1 MRVRVPGEM
10 HRDGEGGRPVR
21 EVMTGNYASAYGA
34 KLARAEVIAAYPITP
49 QTSIVEKLADFVT
62 TGELKAQFIPVESEH
77 SAMAACIA
85 AQTAGARTYT
95 ATSSHGLT
103 LMHEVLIWASG
114 ARLPIVMT
122 NVSRAMAP
130 PWSVWAD
137 HMDSIAQRDT
147 GWLQFYCQSN
157 QEVLDTIIMAYKV
170 CESGAV
176 MLPALVIMDA
186 FISSHTSEPVDLPE
200 QSLVDSFLPP
210 YSPDLKIEVGK
221 PMGFGSLVKPDQY
234 MEFRYKAMQ
243 GMTAARDRILRV
255 EKEFRSIFGREHGG
269 LLDKYQC
276 EDADVVMV
284 AAGSVAATARDVVD
298 YMRAKGHRVGL
309 ARLRSFRPFPH
320 EEVRTLA
327 SKVQGVAV
335 LDRSYTFGA
344 AGAMFTEI
352 KASAYSVQKRP
363 VMKNY
368 IAGLGGRDITPRVL
382 EKIFE
387 DIQVVSKRGAE
398 DEVEWVDVA
407 GLPRRWR

>member
-1 MRVRVPGEM
+1 M
-10 HRDGEGGRPVR
+10 
-21 EVMTGNYASAYGA
+21 VMTGNYASAYGA

-49 QTSIVEKLADFVT
+49 QTSIVEKLAEFVA
-62 TGELKAQFIPVESEH
+62 TGELKAKFIPVESEH

-103 LMHEVLIWASG
+103 LMHEVLMWASG

-130 PWSVWAD
+130 PWSVWVD

-147 GWLQFYCQSN
+147 GWLQFFCQSN

-170 CESGAV
+170 CESAGV
-176 MLPALVIMDA
+176 MLPAMIIEDA
-186 FISSHTSEPVDLPE
+186 FILSHTSEPVDVPE
-200 QSLVDSFLPP
+200 QQLVDSFLPA

-221 PMGFGSLVKPDQY
+221 AYGFGSLVKPDQY
-234 MEFRYKAMQ
+234 MEFRYKAMLA
-243 GMTAARDRILRV
+243 MKEAHDRILRV
-255 EKEFRSIFGREHGG
+255 EQEFKHVFGREHGG
-269 LLDKYQC
+269 LLERYRC
-276 EDADVVMV
+276 EDAETVLVT
-284 AAGSVAATARDVVD
+284 AGSVAGTAKDVVD
-298 YMRAKGHRVGL
+298 ALRATGQRVGL
-309 ARLRSFRPFPH
+309 ARIRAFRPFPH
-320 EEVRTLA
+320 DEIRSLA
-327 SKVQGVAV
+327 SKLEGIAV

-344 AGAMFTEI
+344 AGAMFTEV
-352 KASAYSVQKRP
+352 KASVYSCQRRP

-368 IAGLGGRDITPRVL
+368 IAGLGGRDITPKIL
-382 EKIFE
+382 ERIFE
-387 DIQVVSKRGAE
+387 DIQVIAKRGAE